1 MSKQAKKAAQHTLI
15 DCDAAC
21 STPPNSP
28 RKVLS
33 KKKTPAAPF
42 KAPRKKSLREEF
54 GFPKNLDKQESE
66 HAALHAK
73 LTSIKM
79 RQTKLERGL
88 KSLIQLH
95 DEQDQLLKEATT
107 SLQYLMFQDI

>member
-1 MSKQAKKAAQHTLI
+1 MSNQAKKAAQRTLV

-28 RKVLS
+28 RKALS
-33 KKKTPAAPF
+33 RKRTPAAPL

-54 GFPKNLDKQESE
+54 GFPKNFDKQDSE
-66 HAALHAK
+66 HIALHSK

-95 DEQDQLLKEATT
+95 DEQDQLLKEATA
-107 SLQYLMFQDI
+107 SLQYLMFQDV